1 MDALSK
7 AEALTAY
14 KEMLLDE
21 VCQGSL
27 EESDIQPLM
36 FKKQVA
42 LGIELSKPERVKR
55 PPRINMGI
63 HGKPRPSMSLFVS
76 QGTRMAS
83 QGKRARWQH
92 AR

>member
-7 AEALTAY
+7 AQTLTAY

-27 EESDIQPLM
+27 EMSDIQPLM

-63 HGKPRPSMSLFVS
+63 HGKPRPSMSNFVGS
-76 QGTRMAS
+76 YTL
-83 QGKRARWQH
+83 RAAHGMR
-92 AR
+92 